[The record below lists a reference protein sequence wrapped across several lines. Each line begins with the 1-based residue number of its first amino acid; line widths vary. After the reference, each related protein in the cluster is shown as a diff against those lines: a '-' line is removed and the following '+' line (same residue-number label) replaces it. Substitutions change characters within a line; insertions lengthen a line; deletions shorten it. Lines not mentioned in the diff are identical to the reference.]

1 MFEASIS
8 KGHEIRED
16 RGAPGGTAFKE
27 SKKDKPVAST
37 GPEWGG
43 AEQEVGE

>member
-1 MFEASIS
+1 MFEASLS
-8 KGHEIRED
+8 KLYEIRED
-16 RGAPGGTAFKE
+16 RGAPGGITFKE
-27 SKKDKPVAST
+27 SKKDKSVAST